1 MCNSHPWL
9 GLAPCSCLGILA
21 KSNPLEGQKNY
32 GSEWW
37 TGFISG
43 SLSCRT
49 LLVVPNVAFWSYKKL
64 AQNLS
69 KRLATSATPILP
81 VQPVAFRSA
90 SFAGCLS
97 FDLFF
102 FRAASLSFCLLSS
115 STSCLLSFLL
125 LQLPFF
131 FHLFFFLPLAYS
143 CCFLLSMPS
152 NAFKY
157 LQVQISSGLKIFK
170 DVRSSPSLKLSV
182 WHCFSGALALVPWGR
197 RI

>member
-1 MCNSHPWL
+1 M
-9 GLAPCSCLGILA
+9 
-21 KSNPLEGQKNY
+21 
-32 GSEWW
+32 
-37 TGFISG
+37 
-43 SLSCRT
+43 
-49 LLVVPNVAFWSYKKL
+49 
-64 AQNLS
+64 QNLS
-69 KRLATSATPILP
+69 KRLAISATPILP
-81 VQPVAFRSA
+81 VQPACFYVCFFCWLFVFRS
-90 SFAGCLS
+90 FLLS
-97 FDLFF
+97 S
-102 FRAASLSFCLLSS
+102 ASLSFCLLSS

-157 LQVQISSGLKIFK
+157 LQVQKSSGLKIFK

-182 WHCFSGALALVPWGR
+182 WHCFSGALAVIPWGR